1 MFVLFHSG
9 EKRNKYLNIK
19 RDEKKQ
25 HGPHQLY
32 DAVQSQLDVDLNG
45 RANIRRRGDVVL
57 QLRIVVNQK
66 LDKTQCMH

>member
-1 MFVLFHSG
+1 MRRSSMV
-9 EKRNKYLNIK
+9 
-19 RDEKKQ
+19 
-25 HGPHQLY
+25 PHQLY

-66 LDKTQCMH
+66 LDKTQCMHSTSRTF

>member
-1 MFVLFHSG
+1 MV
-9 EKRNKYLNIK
+9 
-19 RDEKKQ
+19 
-25 HGPHQLY
+25 PHQLY

-66 LDKTQCMH
+66 LDKTQCIKHPGPFKKHL

>member
-1 MFVLFHSG
+1 MRRSSMVS
-9 EKRNKYLNIK
+9 
-19 RDEKKQ
+19 
-25 HGPHQLY
+25 HQLY